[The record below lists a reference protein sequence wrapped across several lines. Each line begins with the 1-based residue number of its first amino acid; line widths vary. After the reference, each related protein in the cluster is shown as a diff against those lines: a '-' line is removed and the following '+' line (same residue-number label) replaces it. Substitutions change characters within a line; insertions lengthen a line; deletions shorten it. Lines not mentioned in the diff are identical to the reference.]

1 MCPMREIRHRKVTMD
16 EEKLIIDTIDR
27 SFGMGVANKVLKPGT
42 LVLIEN
48 RYKIV
53 YKLSKALLQTVKCL
67 ELSFNLLKI
76 PKFHSFGL
84 SVGVFRGEQFLI
96 GIEMIRDLAKYSN
109 KIVEVTAK
117 GEQLFLY
124 GRNLQKRSLNKIPRQ
139 LRAGERVIIQN
150 MRKEALGIGE
160 LLEDVFNLDTVSPK
174 REVINNLIDLGTR
187 YLRKGY

>member
-1 MCPMREIRHRKVTMD
+1 MREIRHRKVTMD

-53 YKLSKALLQTVKCL
+53 YKLSKALQQTVKCL

-150 MRKEALGIGE
+150 MRKEAIGIGE